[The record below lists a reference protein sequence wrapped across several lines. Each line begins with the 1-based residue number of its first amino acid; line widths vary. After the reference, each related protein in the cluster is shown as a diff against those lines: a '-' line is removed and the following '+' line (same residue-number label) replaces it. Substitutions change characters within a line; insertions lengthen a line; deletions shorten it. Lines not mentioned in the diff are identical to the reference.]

1 LQKSFGQTANPFFVG
16 AVVYNTLDL
25 SNITSFSG
33 GPPNQNT
40 FSGLQFLTMVA
51 QLAAA
56 AAFITGLL
64 ALAGFA
70 NGNTEGIQMQPLWI
84 FRNQ

>member
-1 LQKSFGQTANPFFVG
+1 
-16 AVVYNTLDL
+16 
-25 SNITSFSG
+25 
-33 GPPNQNT
+33 
-40 FSGLQFLTMVA
+40 MVA